1 MRKSENGAD
10 MDTSRALEIIRALGD
25 GVHPFTD
32 EAFPMGSAYQHPEV
46 VRALFK
52 AVYALQVLRQREKRQ
67 AGVPENAGKAWGE
80 EEDAQLL
87 AAVDAGMTITE
98 LTARHKRTSAAIQAR
113 LLRLGKE
120 HIPPTET

>member
-1 MRKSENGAD
+1 

-25 GVHPFTD
+25 GVHPFTG

-52 AVYALQVLRQREKRQ
+52 AVYALQVLRQRERRQ
-67 AGVPENAGKAWGE
+67 AGVPENAGRAWGE

-87 AAVDAGMTITE
+87 AGVDAGMTSAE
-98 LTARHKRTSAAIQAR
+98 LAERHKRTSAAIQAR
-113 LLRLGKE
+113 LLKLGKE
-120 HIPPTET
+120 QIPPTET